1 MEAEPI
7 WAKYEDIVVTIKHHM
22 TNEQSQSVSR
32 GWVVF
37 WILKHKM
44 TRIPSLA
51 RGKNNILTS
60 CIQLIRVEHRK
71 EEKDEDDHEWIRS

>member
-37 WILKHKM
+37 
-44 TRIPSLA
+44 
-51 RGKNNILTS
+51 
-60 CIQLIRVEHRK
+60 
-71 EEKDEDDHEWIRS
+71 